1 MGECGGGQVLP
12 QGDSADQRIN
22 TCMDGKMK
30 ILQSKKFKNTVM
42 AVLLLGYLI
51 FNGILLAG
59 HELWRD
65 EANVWLIA
73 GKLTPFQLLKEI
85 KYQGHPC
92 LWYLL
97 LMPLAKSGLPLRT
110 IVYVS
115 YGIMAAGA
123 GIFLYRAPVSL
134 PVKALCLFSPIFTY
148 YYSVIARNY
157 CLVAL
162 FLLILALDYQNRN
175 RHPVRYGTWLF
186 LLVQSDT
193 VALAPAG
200 MICLMW
206 LSEGILKSRREKNTS
221 AFLQTVKG
229 LWLPLASLVLWMA
242 EFYQVSDSPVYQVK
256 QFGIGE
262 LTREIRNYVLFI
274 LERMTGRSQL
284 FCTLFL
290 LAALLLLCFI
300 SYRIR
305 SFWALTVL
313 MASWLFQA
321 LFSVMVYQLHIW
333 HFISLAFVWLWALW
347 VIKTQGAE
355 REILFSRL
363 DRAAFAGLE
372 ILTVC
377 LAVTMF
383 ARWNDSQESSSLSNA
398 LYGSYSDAESVS
410 EYIEETLPEDAVIVT
425 DNVAFASTVA
435 AYLPDRTFY
444 FAGTG
449 QEEGY
454 ADWSERQS
462 RVISTENLLR
472 WAEEKWTDQEAI
484 YLLDSAGS
492 CITDQESFG
501 NYEILYQTDTET
513 ARGEEY
519 TLYRIKMPHK

>member
-1 MGECGGGQVLP
+1 
-12 QGDSADQRIN
+12 
-22 TCMDGKMK
+22 MDGKMK

-97 LMPLAKSGLPLRT
+97 LMPLAKSGLPFRT

-206 LSEGILKSRREKNTS
+206 LSEGI
-221 AFLQTVKG
+221 
-229 LWLPLASLVLWMA
+229 
-242 EFYQVSDSPVYQVK
+242 
-256 QFGIGE
+256 
-262 LTREIRNYVLFI
+262 
-274 LERMTGRSQL
+274 
-284 FCTLFL
+284 
-290 LAALLLLCFI
+290 
-300 SYRIR
+300 
-305 SFWALTVL
+305 
-313 MASWLFQA
+313 
-321 LFSVMVYQLHIW
+321 
-333 HFISLAFVWLWALW
+333 
-347 VIKTQGAE
+347 
-355 REILFSRL
+355 
-363 DRAAFAGLE
+363 
-372 ILTVC
+372 
-377 LAVTMF
+377 
-383 ARWNDSQESSSLSNA
+383 
-398 LYGSYSDAESVS
+398 
-410 EYIEETLPEDAVIVT
+410 
-425 DNVAFASTVA
+425 
-435 AYLPDRTFY
+435 
-444 FAGTG
+444 
-449 QEEGY
+449 
-454 ADWSERQS
+454 
-462 RVISTENLLR
+462 
-472 WAEEKWTDQEAI
+472 
-484 YLLDSAGS
+484 
-492 CITDQESFG
+492 
-501 NYEILYQTDTET
+501 
-513 ARGEEY
+513 
-519 TLYRIKMPHK
+519 